1 MKAGRPVVCSDLTL
15 EKRFAD
21 GFFRRI
27 GIRSALACPLS
38 SGSAAWGAL
47 VVFSQDPHTFQT
59 EDVLLLDAIS
69 GVAAASLS
77 RRRAEMEL
85 VRQKRVRSA
94 ILETLEAIVIELTPD
109 GRISTFNRACERV
122 AGFAPAEVKDRHLW
136 SAFLAPEEVVLVQ
149 GAFDRL
155 LEGQSPVE
163 FQSYLLT
170 KHGMRRR
177 ISWSFA
183 ALCNADGKLETLIGT
198 GLDITD
204 RCQLQEMLDRS
215 QSATAEA
222 RSSLTM
228 LMSKIEAGELV
239 FRAHE
244 SQPFSEIPDGPQSER
259 RRKPRRSYPYVQMVA
274 PVINNKLPTTD
285 MFKAMRCKDIAA
297 GGFSFLSPVK
307 PDYEQCVA
315 AFGVAPSFTYLM
327 ARIVHSKPIEVDD
340 ESLFMV
346 GCQYTGRVEY

>member
-1 MKAGRPVVCSDLTL
+1 M
-15 EKRFAD
+15 
-21 GFFRRI
+21 I
-27 GIRSALACPLS
+27 LS
-38 SGSAAWGAL
+38 PE
-47 VVFSQDPHTFQT
+47 PHTFQT

-69 GVAAASLS
+69 GVAATSIS
-77 RRRAEMEL
+77 RRRAEKEL
-85 VRQKRVRSA
+85 SRQQRVRSA
-94 ILETLEAIVIELTPD
+94 ILETLEAIVIELTPE
-109 GRISTFNRACERV
+109 GRICTFNRACERV
-122 AGFAPAEVKDRHLW
+122 TGFEPTEVKDRHVW

-155 LEGQSPVE
+155 RSGQSPVE

-183 ALCNADGKLETLIGT
+183 ALCNAEGKLETLIGT

-215 QSATAEA
+215 QAATAEA

-239 FRAHE
+239 FRAQE
-244 SQPFSEIPDGPQSER
+244 SQPFSEIPEGPHSER

-274 PVINNKLPTTD
+274 PVYNAKLPTSD

-297 GGFSFLSPVK
+297 GGFSFLSPSK
-307 PDYEQCVA
+307 PDYEHCVA
-315 AFGVAPSFTYLM
+315 AFGVAPSLTYLM
-327 ARIVHSKPIEVDD
+327 ARIVHSRPIEHEG
-340 ESLFMV
+340 ESIHIV